1 MATLNARSTRSSTS
15 RVKAFPFYFFLFR
28 ASSSGSSYT
37 LCVCVCAWTNR
48 VRSCSIE
55 PRVLT
60 NSSTRPY
67 VRRRDVASHLKTA
80 TTYDMDVT
88 KFSTRVNNL
97 GYLDWKIVLDTVP
110 DLLSLVEKRGI
121 FCFCLEFF
129 SDVRG
134 ECQTLLR
141 YSSSMLAGLYTK

>member
-1 MATLNARSTRSSTS
+1 M
-15 RVKAFPFYFFLFR
+15 
-28 ASSSGSSYT
+28 
-37 LCVCVCAWTNR
+37 CVCVCAWTNR
-48 VRSCSIE
+48 ERSCSIE

-110 DLLSLVEKRGI
+110 DLLSLVEERGPVS
-121 FCFCLEFF
+121 L
-129 SDVRG
+129 
-134 ECQTLLR
+134 LLR
-141 YSSSMLAGLYTK
+141 IFQ

>member
-1 MATLNARSTRSSTS
+1 MVTLNARLTRSLTS

-28 ASSSGSSYT
+28 ASSLASSYT
-37 LCVCVCAWTNR
+37 LCVCVCVCAWTNR
-48 VRSCSIE
+48 ERSCSIE

-110 DLLSLVEKRGI
+110 DLLSLVEERGPAS
-121 FCFCLEFF
+121 L
-129 SDVRG
+129 
-134 ECQTLLR
+134 LLR
-141 YSSSMLAGLYTK
+141 IFQ